1 MIALVTYPYRDRE
14 TLAVHLVGEEV
25 ELTGERFAEL
35 SAGGY
40 VDLPPA
46 EPEAA
51 EPVED
56 EPTEDEGGED
66 NPAEGVAPEQPA
78 PEKPAPE
85 MTVQQ
90 LREKI
95 ESAGGFA
102 PRKATKAELAAILA
116 AL

>member
-25 ELTGERFAEL
+25 ELTEVRFAEL
-35 SAGGY
+35 SALGH

-46 EPEAA
+46 ETEVSA

-56 EPTEDEGGED
+56 DGAEEEDVAD
-66 NPAEGVAPEQPA
+66 NESEQPVR
-78 PEKPAPE
+78 EKPSPE

-90 LREKI
+90 LRDAI
-95 ESAGGFA
+95 EVANGFA
-102 PRKATKAELAAILA
+102 PRKATKAELIAILET
-116 AL
+116 L

>member
-25 ELTGERFAEL
+25 ELTDERFAEL

-46 EPEAA
+46 ETEAAA

-56 EPTEDEGGED
+56 DGVEGED
-66 NPAEGVAPEQPA
+66 VVDNEPEQPVR
-78 PEKPAPE
+78 EKPSPE

-90 LREKI
+90 LRDAI
-95 ESAGGFA
+95 EAANGFA
-102 PRKATKAELAAILA
+102 PRKATKAELIAILET
-116 AL
+116 L

>member
-25 ELTGERFAEL
+25 ELTEARFAEL
-35 SAGGY
+35 SALGH

-46 EPEAA
+46 EPEVSA

-56 EPTEDEGGED
+56 DGAEEEDVVD
-66 NPAEGVAPEQPA
+66 NEPEQPVR
-78 PEKPAPE
+78 EKPSPE

-90 LREKI
+90 LRDAI
-95 ESAGGFA
+95 EAADGFA
-102 PRKATKAELAAILA
+102 PRKATKAELIAILET
-116 AL
+116 L

>member
-25 ELTGERFAEL
+25 ELTEARFAEL
-35 SAGGY
+35 SAGGF

-46 EPEAA
+46 ETEAGA

-56 EPTEDEGGED
+56 EADEGED
-66 NPAEGVAPEQPA
+66 VVDNEPEQPVH
-78 PEKPAPE
+78 EKPAPE

-90 LREKI
+90 LRDAI
-95 ESAGGFA
+95 EAANGFA
-102 PRKATKAELAAILA
+102 PRKATKAELTAILET
-116 AL
+116 L

>member
-25 ELTGERFAEL
+25 ELTDARFAEL
-35 SAGGY
+35 SAGGH

-46 EPEAA
+46 ETEAAA

-56 EPTEDEGGED
+56 EADEGED
-66 NPAEGVAPEQPA
+66 VLDNEPEQPVR
-78 PEKPAPE
+78 EKPSPE

-90 LREKI
+90 LRDAI
-95 ESAGGFA
+95 EAANGFA
-102 PRKATKAELAAILA
+102 PRKATKAELAAILET
-116 AL
+116 L

>member
-25 ELTGERFAEL
+25 ELTDERFAEL
-35 SAGGY
+35 SAGGF

-46 EPEAA
+46 EPEVSA

-56 EPTEDEGGED
+56 DG
-66 NPAEGVAPEQPA
+66 AEGDGVEDAAPAPEQPV
-78 PEKPAPE
+78 PEKPAND

-90 LREKI
+90 LRAAI
-95 ESAGGFA
+95 EAADGFA
-102 PRKATKAELAAILA
+102 PRKATKAELAAILET
-116 AL
+116 L